1 MRIEFE
7 EYYGSTPFIC
17 RNCFLDCS
25 ECPYDADIFT
35 LARVDELLLKSD
47 CGSKRSG
54 GQKRIWRKL
63 NSNLKR
69 SARDKGFACIS
80 FSARKSRKQNY
91 SIRQCLHW
99 LMQATPWPADRVRIP
114 HIYAKCGPPEW
125 VTRILARDKGFEPL
139 TFWSVAMANPFYNFP
154 RLTKTPDFMRLSAC
168 VLFASSHNL
177 WRFRARLCTKC
188 ARNVHG
194 YFS

>member
-69 SARDKGFACIS
+69 SARDKGF
-80 FSARKSRKQNY
+80 
-91 SIRQCLHW
+91 
-99 LMQATPWPADRVRIP
+99 
-114 HIYAKCGPPEW
+114 
-125 VTRILARDKGFEPL
+125 EPL
-139 TFWSVAMANPFYNFP
+139 TFWSVAAAEYKSARFP
-154 RLTKTPDFMRLSAC
+154 
-168 VLFASSHNL
+168 VLFSPLLPGKCGAFSTVTVCKTRASTARMGQCLGQESVFHNIPHVK
-177 WRFRARLCTKC
+177 FT
-188 ARNVHG
+188 
-194 YFS
+194 